1 MVEQGVKKAKA
12 FGLDLEEMAK
22 AGLHFG
28 HRKSR
33 LHPRM
38 KPYIFGIRKAV
49 HIIDLEETAKK
60 LAEALEFIQGIF
72 KEKKTI
78 LFVGTK
84 VQHQELIKELAEKYS
99 FPYVSE
105 RWLGGSLTNF
115 GIMRKRV
122 AHLQEL
128 KDKINSEGFAK
139 YGKKEQSMLKRE
151 LRSLTTKFAGVES
164 LEELPDALF
173 IFNIKKDN
181 LALREAK
188 RMGIPV
194 IAVVDTNVDPS
205 QVDWPIPAS
214 DDGIKAARYVLGK
227 VDEAIGRVMGNE

>member
-1 MVEQGVKKAKA
+1 MVEQEVKQTKE
-12 FGLDLEEMAK
+12 FGLDLEEMVK

-28 HRKSR
+28 HRKSK
-33 LHPRM
+33 LHPKM
-38 KPYIFGIRKAV
+38 KPYVFGIRKTV
-49 HIIDLEETAKK
+49 HIINLEETAKK
-60 LAEALEFIQGIF
+60 FADALKFIQDIF

-84 VQHQELIKELAEKYS
+84 VQHRGLIKGLAEKYNL
-99 FPYVSE
+99 PYVSE

-122 AHLQEL
+122 AYFQEL
-128 KDKINSEGFAK
+128 RDKVNSEGFAK

-151 LRSLTTKFAGVES
+151 LRNLTTKFGGVES
-164 LEELPDALF
+164 LEKLPNALF
-173 IFNIKKDN
+173 VFDVRKDN

-188 RMGIPV
+188 RMNIPV

-205 QVDWPIPAS
+205 EVDWPIPAS
-214 DDGIKAARYVLGK
+214 DDGIKAARYIVGK
-227 VDEAIGRVMGNE
+227 VEEAIEKVKSE

>member
-1 MVEQGVKKAKA
+1 MVEQIVKKVKG
-12 FGLDLEEMAK
+12 FGLDLEEMVK

-28 HRKSR
+28 HRKSK
-33 LHPRM
+33 LHPKM
-38 KPYIFGIRKAV
+38 KPYIFGIRKTV

-60 LAEALEFIQGIF
+60 LAEALEFIQNIL

-84 VQHQELIKELAEKYS
+84 IQHQGLIKELAEKYN

-115 GIMRKRV
+115 DIMRKRV
-122 AHLQEL
+122 AYFQEL
-128 KDKINSEGFAK
+128 RDKVNSEEFAK

-151 LRSLTTKFAGVES
+151 LRNLTTKFAGVES
-164 LEELPDALF
+164 LEKLPNALF
-173 IFNIKKDN
+173 IFDIRKDN

-188 RMGIPV
+188 RMGVPV
-194 IAVVDTNVDPS
+194 VAVVDTNVDPS

-214 DDGIKAARYVLGK
+214 DDGAKAAEYILGK
-227 VDEAIGRVMGNE
+227 VDEAIEKVKS